1 MPAKGNIQLQTALT
15 PVIYL
20 YLTEGNLD
28 IMKDQPKDL
37 SRNNSVQLDV
47 KYIQNQY
54 QKMWLNIAY
63 VHSEVRLGRWGED
76 ALTVPRPFCI

>member
-1 MPAKGNIQLQTALT
+1 MPSKGNIQLQIAFT

-47 KYIQNQY
+47 KYIQN
-54 QKMWLNIAY
+54 
-63 VHSEVRLGRWGED
+63 
-76 ALTVPRPFCI
+76 